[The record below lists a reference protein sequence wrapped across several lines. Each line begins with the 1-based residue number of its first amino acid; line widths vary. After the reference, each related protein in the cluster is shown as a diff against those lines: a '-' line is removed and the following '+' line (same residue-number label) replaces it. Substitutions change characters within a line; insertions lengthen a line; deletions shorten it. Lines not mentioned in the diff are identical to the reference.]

1 MYFSRIVDPNLFF
14 NQMIKIHHLIQGTA
28 PARNM
33 LGSTGAAT
41 PLQKL
46 QVLTG
51 EALKMGLDGLNHI
64 RNQRNIWYGPFHQQ
78 KCAFNGIYS

>member
-1 MYFSRIVDPNLFF
+1 
-14 NQMIKIHHLIQGTA
+14 MIKIHHLIQGTA

-51 EALKMGLDGLNHI
+51 EALKMGLDGLNHPYE
-64 RNQRNIWYGPFHQQ
+64 YGMVHFTSKNVHLTEFIADL
-78 KCAFNGIYS
+78 CWLS

>member
-1 MYFSRIVDPNLFF
+1 
-14 NQMIKIHHLIQGTA
+14 MIKIYHLIQGTA
-28 PARNM
+28 PARNR

-51 EALKMGLDGLNHI
+51 EALEMGLEGLNHI
-64 RNQRNIWYGPFHQQ
+64 RNHRKP
-78 KCAFNGIYS
+78 